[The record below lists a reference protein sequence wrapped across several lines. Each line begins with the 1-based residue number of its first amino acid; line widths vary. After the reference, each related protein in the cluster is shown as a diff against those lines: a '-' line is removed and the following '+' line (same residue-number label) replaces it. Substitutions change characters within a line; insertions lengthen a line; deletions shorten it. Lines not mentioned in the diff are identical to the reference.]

1 MNSLLREDRFQKEFT
16 NALNSGG
23 GIHSAI
29 NTSYLVRIN
38 NRSGTINLSITNVTE
53 RDQDSKDQ
61 PKAYAGSGQTVKTQV
76 EHSQKLQTR

>member
-1 MNSLLREDRFQKEFT
+1 MNSLLREERFQKEFT
-16 NALNSGG
+16 KALNSGG

-38 NRSGTINLSITNVTE
+38 NRSGTINLSITNVTK

-61 PKAYAGSGQTVKTQV
+61 PKAYVGSDQTVNTLV